1 MSTPHR
7 NARALNVP
15 DTNLERIIVIG
26 CGFAGLNLVK
36 TLKNLPY
43 QIVMLDKHNYHTFQP
58 LLYQVATA
66 GLEPDSIAYPIRHIF
81 KNQENFYFRMAE
93 AESINPE
100 TNILTT
106 NIGDIEFDHLVIATG
121 SSTNYFGLENVEKNA
136 LPMKSVPEALNLRSI
151 MLQNFEAASLTSDL
165 EERERL
171 MNFVIIGAGPTGV
184 EMAGAMAELRNHVLP
199 RDYPDLDF
207 RRMSIH
213 LVEMMDRVLPPMSE
227 DASRRSKGYLE
238 KLGVSLWLNTQVK
251 DYDGRLVKT
260 NRKDLPT
267 YTCLWTAGVKGS
279 LIPGLKEGT
288 DYNRGRF
295 LVNSFNQIGSF
306 KHLYALG
313 DVAAMINDE
322 NPSGHPM
329 LAQVA
334 IQQAKNLADNLKR
347 QQSGKV
353 WKDFTYKDLGAMAT
367 IGRNK
372 AVADIGRLRF
382 SGFAGWFLWMV
393 VHLRSLVGYRN
404 RLVVLVNWI
413 INYFSYDKKIR
424 LIIRPVI
431 RPRITAKDFVPEKP
445 AQADTSKE

>member
-1 MSTPHR
+1 MSTSSKG
-7 NARALNVP
+7 ARALNVP

-36 TLKNLPY
+36 SLRNLPY
-43 QIVMLDKHNYHTFQP
+43 QIVMIDKHNYHTFQP

-81 KNQENFYFRMAE
+81 KNQKNFYFRMAV
-93 AESINPE
+93 AERVQPQVNV
-100 TNILTT
+100 LTT

-121 SSTNYFGLENVEKNA
+121 SSTNYFGLDQVEKYA

-151 MLQNFEAASLTSDL
+151 VLQNFEAASLTSDL

-227 DASRRSKGYLE
+227 DASRRSKTYLE
-238 KLGVSLWLNTQVK
+238 DLGVSLWLNTQVE

-260 NRKDLPT
+260 NRKNLPA

-279 LIPGLKEGT
+279 LIPGLKEGK
-288 DYNRGRF
+288 DFDKGRF
-295 LVNSFNQIGSF
+295 LVNRFNQIGDF
-306 KHLYALG
+306 KHIYALG
-313 DVAAMINDE
+313 DVAAMIYE
-322 NPSGHPM
+322 AFPKGHPM

-334 IQQAKNLADNLKR
+334 IQQAKNLSDNLKR
-347 QQSGKV
+347 EKKLQS
-353 WKDFTYKDLGAMAT
+353 WQDFEYRDMGAMAT

-372 AVADIGRLRF
+372 AVADLGRLRF
-382 SGFAGWFLWMV
+382 GGFAGWFLWMV
-393 VHLRSLVGYRN
+393 VHLRSLVGFRN
-404 RLVVLVNWI
+404 RLVVLINWMV
-413 INYFSYDKKIR
+413 NYFSYDRKIR
-424 LIIRPVI
+424 LIIRPVV
-431 RPRITAKDFVPEKP
+431 RVQKSTVPSGVE
-445 AQADTSKE
+445 DTGETISQG